1 MPISNPNLR
10 MTRSLIAR
18 LAVTLCLV
26 TGCTGGTIARTSD
39 GGRAGVR
46 APAPEPS
53 AEMSTAVNAPVATDA
68 RVLVRTAAIE
78 LEVESV
84 PNAVS
89 AATALTNR
97 LGGYVESSSQRS
109 EGSARLIVRVPS
121 ASLDASLD
129 SLSRIGKVES
139 RSVTA
144 TDVTAEARDLDAR
157 VVTLRATRDRLRQ
170 LLDRSASVADIAAVE
185 AQLARV
191 QQDLDSLEARLKSLR
206 TDVALSSVTVEFD
219 RRHVLGPLGLVA
231 TGLAW
236 VVEKLFVWR

>member
-1 MPISNPNLR
+1 MLITNPNVRMIRFRVLR
-10 MTRSLIAR
+10 VAMP
-18 LAVTLCLV
+18 LCLAA
-26 TGCTGGTIARTSD
+26 GCTGAGTMARTAD
-39 GGRAGVR
+39 GSRAGVR
-46 APAPEPS
+46 APAPQPS
-53 AEMSTAVNAPVATDA
+53 ADMSSAPVATDA
-68 RVLVRTAAIE
+68 RVLVRTAAIG

-97 LGGYVESSSQRS
+97 VGGYVESSSQRS
-109 EGSARLIVRVPS
+109 EGSARLVVRVPS

-129 SLSRIGKVES
+129 SLARIGKVQS

-170 LLDRSASVADIAAVE
+170 LLDKSASVADIAAVE

-206 TDVALSSVTVEFD
+206 TDVALSAVTVDFD